1 MITKTKAVRF
11 GFVRR
16 GIGLFVLGFYL
27 FNFFPVKNQSTVNG
41 ITIPEAVYPYRI
53 EGFIL
58 FFAGVIFRIFG
69 FTIPASRNSS
79 ERKDIWKIKRRLNDL
94 TSLRNSEFVKHLKLR
109 RRDA

>member
-11 GFVRR
+11 GLYAV

-27 FNFFPVKNQSTVNG
+27 SIFSQLKPVIVNG

-58 FFAGVIFRIFG
+58 FFAGSFFEIFG
-69 FTIPASRNSS
+69 LYYSS
-79 ERKDIWKIKRRLNDL
+79 FKKFFRKKR
-94 TSLRNSEFVKHLKLR
+94 HLENK
-109 RRDA
+109 AVA